1 MYCVACVSRAGKTGA
16 ALVTA
21 GFAVALM
28 LAGAAPAY
36 AIPSP
41 ELVVGSLSSISQ
53 LIALGSALLGGG
65 AAAFGARALSRGK
78 GPKVSPWPVRIAFGF
93 MIVFAASAALNT
105 YQYITQRNENQ
116 SRLEANLQR
125 PMPNVGGQAL
135 DPTLKEVSYGE
146 QLRHPRGISTADL
159 EKVVEAKARG
169 EADDMILLDIRESA
183 ETEMGTCRARRSC
196 ASPTLPKPIWI
207 SR

>member
-78 GPKVSPWPVRIAFGF
+78 GGHSLPLAG
-93 MIVFAASAALNT
+93 ADCL
-105 YQYITQRNENQ
+105 
-116 SRLEANLQR
+116 RLHDCVCG
-125 PMPNVGGQAL
+125 VG
-135 DPTLKEVSYGE
+135 
-146 QLRHPRGISTADL
+146 R
-159 EKVVEAKARG
+159 
-169 EADDMILLDIRESA
+169 
-183 ETEMGTCRARRSC
+183 TEY
-196 ASPTLPKPIWI
+196 LPI
-207 SR
+207 